1 MAISDQLVDKGLPAN
16 LLAERTVLGAILLD
30 SFHFFNVADLLQ
42 PDDFHLDAHR
52 KIYRAMRELAQ
63 SSTAIDFIT
72 LGEALERTHDL
83 ESVGSHVYLTTL
95 TEGLPRGLNVEHY
108 AHIIKNRAMERD
120 LLSVGQGMVQAVLG
134 GQLGSEVLDEAQ
146 RRIFEISSARV
157 QGGLTSVADLAGG
170 ILDTLDA
177 LHGQEISG
185 LRTGFADFDELTT
198 GLQKSDLIIV
208 AGRPS
213 MGKTSFVMNIVE
225 NAALDHGKTAAV
237 FSLEMSNVQL
247 VLRMLCSLSQVD
259 GRRLRQGHLGRH
271 DIELLTQAAGR
282 LAQAGIYI
290 DDSSGIDMATVRAK
304 CRRLQAELAAQ
315 HPPRTLD
322 LVAVDYL
329 QLMGSSGRSENRNL
343 EVSAISRGM
352 KILAK
357 ELNCPVI
364 VLSQLSRAPE
374 QRTGN
379 HEPILSDLR
388 ESGSIEQDAD
398 VVAFIYRD
406 EVYTKANSQEP
417 GVARIIVAKQRNG
430 PIGTIKL
437 AFLNHCTKFVNKAPD
452 DGYEP

>member
-1 MAISDQLVDKGLPAN
+1 
-16 LLAERTVLGAILLD
+16 
-30 SFHFFNVADLLQ
+30 
-42 PDDFHLDAHR
+42 
-52 KIYRAMRELAQ
+52 
-63 SSTAIDFIT
+63 
-72 LGEALERTHDL
+72 
-83 ESVGSHVYLTTL
+83 
-95 TEGLPRGLNVEHY
+95 
-108 AHIIKNRAMERD
+108 
-120 LLSVGQGMVQAVLG
+120 
-134 GQLGSEVLDEAQ
+134 
-146 RRIFEISSARV
+146 
-157 QGGLTSVADLAGG
+157 
-170 ILDTLDA
+170 
-177 LHGQEISG
+177 
-185 LRTGFADFDELTT
+185 
-198 GLQKSDLIIV
+198 
-208 AGRPS
+208 
-213 MGKTSFVMNIVE
+213 
-225 NAALDHGKTAAV
+225 
-237 FSLEMSNVQL
+237 MSNVQL